1 MARVLG
7 NLRVVAMLGQVRC
20 TKDRQMAAALVALS
34 ALALCPIPLVRTPP
48 SSLLIGRPRAGLV
61 ACSAARFAD
70 LETAAD
76 RAAVVAKLDA
86 LKASG
91 DAPLWN
97 SFRLAPRAVGL
108 RELCQTT
115 KLPEKVLDPTA
126 VEYDIQDIQ
135 SAFVKVLVG
144 ATLASGLWAV
154 GSDALGMD
162 AGLRFTGTYLIAGV
176 PIGILAIGSVA
187 PGILFLPSE
196 AFKSGTAKEETRER
210 RARHE
215 AAHLLTAHCL
225 GVPVS
230 SVSVSNGSPQVVVF
244 DEVAA
249 QLPGALLPAASLPA
263 LAVVAVSGLMA
274 EAELFGK
281 ALGASADLRLLNQMM
296 VRTTPPLPAK
306 AQQDTA
312 RYAALMAWT
321 IIKRHGPAWDAITQA
336 LLNGKGLAEC
346 LAAAEGAEAGSK
358 TAAA

>member
-1 MARVLG
+1 MAS
-7 NLRVVAMLGQVRC
+7 
-20 TKDRQMAAALVALS
+20 LV
-34 ALALCPIPLVRTPP
+34 LALTAAWSPPPLVRTSP
-48 SSLLIGRPRAGLV
+48 SSLLIGRHRAGLV

-86 LKASG
+86 LKEAG
-91 DAPLWN
+91 VAPLWN
-97 SFRLAPRAVGL
+97 SFRLAPRAVSL

-126 VEYDIQDIQ
+126 VEYDTKDIQDT
-135 SAFVKVLVG
+135 FTKVLVG

-154 GSDALGMD
+154 GSDAIGMD

-187 PGILFLPSE
+187 PGILFLPIE
-196 AFKSGTAKEETRER
+196 AFKSATAKQDTLER

-230 SVSVSNGSPQVVVF
+230 SVSVTNGSPQVVVF
-244 DEVAA
+244 DEVAVQA
-249 QLPGALLPAASLPA
+249 PGALLPAASLPS
-263 LAVVAVSGLMA
+263 LTVVAVSGLMA

-281 ALGASADLRLLNQMM
+281 ALGASADLRVLNEMM
-296 VRTTPPLPAK
+296 VRTSPPLAAR

-312 RYAALMAWT
+312 RYAALIAWT
-321 IIKRHGPAWDAITQA
+321 IIKRHRPAWDAITQA
-336 LLNGKGLAEC
+336 LLDGKGLAEC
-346 LAAAEGAEAGSK
+346 LAAAEKAEADSK
-358 TAAA
+358 AAAA